1 MLDQVERLISVERF
15 QSLTD
20 PSKFLSLLSFQ
31 DEAAIAWWRTLG
43 SKSNCGEAG
52 TASDGL
58 LITNGSD
65 RPFAVC
71 HDAALRASEATVH
84 APRSIS
90 TVGRSA
96 AEFANSRSAAWILI
110 QPKLGMTLD

>member
-1 MLDQVERLISVERF
+1 LVKRF
-15 QSLTD
+15 QSLTG
-20 PSKFLSLLSFQ
+20 PSKFLSLPLFQ
-31 DEAAIAWWRTLG
+31 NEAAIAWWRTLG

-65 RPFAVC
+65 LPFAAC
-71 HDAALRASEATVH
+71 QDAAPRASEAAVH
-84 APRSIS
+84 EPRSIS
-90 TVGRSA
+90 TVGTSA